1 MMHCFVVLC
10 SLEESNVIFYESYE
24 SSVIIYSIFFS
35 FSCKLPQ
42 DLLYAGEEMP
52 PESEQHLPVRTLVN
66 VWIPAAFLQGAASDA
81 HHVYQVRL
89 SHMGNSWRITRSSPR
104 LYISLDNSLLFRTL
118 HCLG

>member
-1 MMHCFVVLC
+1 MKFHSIMFTRRMKCLRP
-10 SLEESNVIFYESYE
+10 SR
-24 SSVIIYSIFFS
+24 IIYSIFSS
-35 FSCKLPQ
+35 FCCKLPQ

-89 SHMGNSWRITRSSPR
+89 QSHGKLMA
-104 LYISLDNSLLFRTL
+104 DNSL
-118 HCLG
+118 